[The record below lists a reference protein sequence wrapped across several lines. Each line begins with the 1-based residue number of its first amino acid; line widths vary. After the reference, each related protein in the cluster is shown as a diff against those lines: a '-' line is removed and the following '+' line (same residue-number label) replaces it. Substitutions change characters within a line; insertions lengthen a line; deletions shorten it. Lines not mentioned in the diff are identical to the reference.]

1 MNDELFAYQKHNKVL
16 DTSSEYQRILPEV
29 MREVYTIFVNNRIAD
44 YERFYANQEES
55 EDIYKDEDNPVM
67 IEFFKNMQADLKARR
82 EEEKWLEMDDSD
94 DPFYDGSGESMKVS
108 ISKRIAEAKRLLPSN
123 PEQAAELFM
132 QLGCCHTLW
141 ALQKCIL
148 KEKYDITWYTPAE
161 LHPEIKY
168 D

>member
-1 MNDELFAYQKHNKVL
+1 MRTIEELRIQNEALERSPK
-16 DTSSEYQRILPEV
+16 YQRILPEV

-82 EEEKWLEMDDSD
+82 AEEKKKIE
-94 DPFYDGSGESMKVS
+94 
-108 ISKRIAEAKRLLPSN
+108 EATQLLPTY
-123 PEQAAELFM
+123 PERAAELFI
-132 QLGCCHTLW
+132 QLGSCHTLW
-141 ALQKCIL
+141 ALQKHIL
-148 KEKYDITWYTPAE
+148 KEKYGITWYTPAE
-161 LHPEIKY
+161 LNPDVKF

>member
-1 MNDELFAYQKHNKVL
+1 MITIEELRIQNEALERSPKYQC
-16 DTSSEYQRILPEV
+16 ILPEV

-44 YERFYANQEES
+44 YERFYANQKES

-82 EEEKWLEMDDSD
+82 EEEKKKIE
-94 DPFYDGSGESMKVS
+94 
-108 ISKRIAEAKRLLPSN
+108 EAKQLLPTY
-123 PEQAAELFM
+123 PERAAELFI
-132 QLGCCHTLW
+132 QLGSCHTLW

>member
-1 MNDELFAYQKHNKVL
+1 MRTIEELRIQNEALERSPK
-16 DTSSEYQRILPEV
+16 YQRILPEV

-44 YERFYANQEES
+44 YERFYANQKES

-82 EEEKWLEMDDSD
+82 EEEKKNIE
-94 DPFYDGSGESMKVS
+94 
-108 ISKRIAEAKRLLPSN
+108 EAKQLLPTY
-123 PEQAAELFM
+123 PERAAELFI
-132 QLGCCHTLW
+132 QLGSCHTLW
-141 ALQKCIL
+141 ALQKHIL
-148 KEKYDITWYTPAE
+148 KEKYGITWYTPAE

>member
-1 MNDELFAYQKHNKVL
+1 MSTIEELRIQNEALERSPK
-16 DTSSEYQRILPEV
+16 YQRILPEV

-55 EDIYKDEDNPVM
+55 ENIYKDEDNPVM

-82 EEEKWLEMDDSD
+82 EEEKKKIE
-94 DPFYDGSGESMKVS
+94 
-108 ISKRIAEAKRLLPSN
+108 EAKHLLPTY
-123 PEQAAELFM
+123 PERAAELFI
-132 QLGCCHTLW
+132 QLGSCHTLW
-141 ALQKCIL
+141 DIQKRIL
-148 KEKYDITWYTPAE
+148 KEKYNITWYTPAE

>member
-1 MNDELFAYQKHNKVL
+1 MRTIEELRIQNEALERSPK
-16 DTSSEYQRILPEV
+16 YQRILPEV

-82 EEEKWLEMDDSD
+82 EEEKKKIE
-94 DPFYDGSGESMKVS
+94 
-108 ISKRIAEAKRLLPSN
+108 EAKQLLPTY
-123 PEQAAELFM
+123 PERAAELFI
-132 QLGCCHTLW
+132 QLGSCHTLW
-141 ALQKCIL
+141 DIQKRIL
-148 KEKYDITWYTPAE
+148 KEKYGITWYTPAE
-161 LHPEIKY
+161 LNPDIKF